1 MNNIKIKILYF
12 DRIEI
17 LKELMLMR
25 QANKKS
31 ALFVIIGIFQKK
43 RLSFNLMFATDVTIF

>member
-17 LKELMLMR
+17 LKELMLIR

-31 ALFVIIGIFQKK
+31 ALFVIIGIFQKR

>member
-17 LKELMLMR
+17 LKELMLIR

-43 RLSFNLMFATDVTIF
+43 RLRFNLMFATDVTIF